1 MRPVLAAPAAPDRS
15 VTIVTTMT
23 GSAVPAPFVDDVV
36 GPLCDGDLYAG
47 GVRYRPNS
55 KRARVL
61 VKRHGAG
68 FFELVLT

>member
-1 MRPVLAAPAAPDRS
+1 MRPVLAGPAAPDRA

-23 GSAVPAPFVDDVV
+23 GSALPAPFVEDVV
-36 GPLCDGDLYAG
+36 GPLCDADACG
-47 GVRYRPNS
+47 GSRLRPIS

-61 VKRHGAG
+61 VRRHGVG